1 MVRQQSNAD
10 ARSPHASEVNPATG
24 RLRFLLVSWVVVAVL
39 LMAGSVFAE
48 GPNRASPPA
57 AKPPA
62 ATPPA
67 SKPPAPAK
75 PRANSDPAGSVPN
88 CETPGA
94 APKGADATASEAAE
108 EEDKSPLSFPN
119 ESLIE
124 RDDGTVMYF
133 YRTNFTAPVDL
144 IKALTDSGF
153 GKLLATKKGA
163 PKPMRAVT
171 KQNVVIFEGD
181 FDAVQMVLDA
191 VAYFDVAQPQVF
203 VEAKVIEVT
212 YESNFEFGLDY
223 LMDRNVEGPG
233 TIFRGTGGTLNP
245 PTYLRS
251 TFAPQFPF
259 QGTSGVFGLVGKNAA
274 KWGALEVT
282 LQALQLNGK
291 AEVLS
296 KPSIIATQGI
306 EAIVTTTESTPVIAL
321 NSANRAGETFGLQ
334 PVKTGVELKVKPE
347 HIGESFVTLKIS
359 PKVDGVAGLASARTG
374 GTFAPITTTR
384 KASTTLTLGDG
395 ETLVIGGLYTNFST
409 TEKAKTPLFSE
420 IPVLGHLFT
429 RTKETKRKTELIFIL
444 TPHIVRKTKD
454 LKIITPPAELDR
466 LEKAERAGAKSA
478 RGANSRSPRLRQ
490 DGAPTL
496 KMSKA

>member
-1 MVRQQSNAD
+1 MQHRPHSSAVH
-10 ARSPHASEVNPATG
+10 HASQATVEA
-24 RLRFLLVSWVVVAVL
+24 RASRWMLLVAVLSLVVVAPAL
-39 LMAGSVFAE
+39 AKDPSTKK
-48 GPNRASPPA
+48 PPTSKA
-57 AKPPA
+57 PAKPPA
-62 ATPPA
+62 KPVATHAEGAPTVPGNAKAPATSNSEGEAGDEEATP
-67 SKPPAPAK
+67 
-75 PRANSDPAGSVPN
+75 
-88 CETPGA
+88 
-94 APKGADATASEAAE
+94 
-108 EEDKSPLSFPN
+108 PLSFPN
-119 ESLIE
+119 ESVIE

-133 YRTNFTAPVDL
+133 YRTNFATPKDL

-163 PKPMRAVT
+163 PPPMRAVA

-181 FDAVQMVLDA
+181 VDAVMMVLDA

-203 VEAKVIEVT
+203 VEAKVLEVT

-223 LMDRNVEGPG
+223 LLDRNSAGPG

-259 QGTSGVFGLVGKNAA
+259 QGTSGVFGLVGSNAD

-296 KPSIIATQGI
+296 KPSIIATQGV

-321 NSANRAGETFGLQ
+321 NSATRTGENFGLA
-334 PVKTGVELKVKPE
+334 PVKTGVELKVTPQ

-384 KASTTLTLGDG
+384 RASTTLTLGDG

-409 TEKAKTPLFSE
+409 TEKAKTPFLSE
-420 IPVLGHLFT
+420 LPLLGELFT

-466 LEKAERAGAKSA
+466 LEKAEKNEGKKNCKGPTFPKLPRPPGWGAHFE
-478 RGANSRSPRLRQ
+478 
-490 DGAPTL
+490 DE
-496 KMSKA
+496 